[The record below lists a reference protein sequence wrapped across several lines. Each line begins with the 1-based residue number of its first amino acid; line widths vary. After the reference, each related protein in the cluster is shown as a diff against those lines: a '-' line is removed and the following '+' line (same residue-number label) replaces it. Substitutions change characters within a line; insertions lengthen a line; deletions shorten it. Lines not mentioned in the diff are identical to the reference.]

1 MQKKTKKVHIIG
13 ICGKGTSGLA
23 LMFKKMGYKVSGSDS
38 GFYDP
43 VASFLKKNKIDFYS
57 EHKKENI
64 PSDVDF
70 VIIGRHAK
78 LVPESNEEVKEAFD
92 RKFKIMS
99 LPEAL
104 ALLFKEK
111 ENTIIAGSFGKS
123 TMTSIVSFA
132 LYYNK
137 KDPSY
142 FIGAIPLQF
151 KENAHTGKGKQAIIE
166 GDEYPSANWDQRSK
180 FLHFKN
186 KNLILISGEHD
197 HINVFPTEESYLKPY
212 KALIKQMPA
221 NGLIVACSS
230 GKNIKKLTKNTKTK
244 VIFYSLSNKEEWHAE
259 NIKFGKKTSFTLYN
273 KNKKIIEL
281 ETSLLGNA
289 NIENIVGASAFL
301 LEKKLLT
308 KEELK
313 KAIAKFIGLSGRLD
327 LKTTKTNIP
336 IYESYG
342 SSYAKAKAD
351 LNALQMH
358 FPDKKIIAVFEPHT
372 FSWRNENAKIW
383 YKDIFENTDTVI
395 ILPPPT
401 HGVKTHNQLSFQEI
415 VKLTKE
421 NHKKVFAKKGEK
433 EVLDLIPKITKIDS
447 LYVLITSGS
456 LFGLTQSLPAQMEK
470 LFPRK

>member
-1 MQKKTKKVHIIG
+1 MLKQKNVHIIG

-23 LMFKKMGYKVSGSDS
+23 LMYKKMGYKISGSDS

-43 VASFLKKNKIDFYS
+43 VASFLKKNKINFYP

-64 PSDVDF
+64 PKYVDF

-92 RKFKIMS
+92 RKLKIMS

-123 TMTSIVSFA
+123 TMTSIISFA

-151 KENAHTGKGKQAIIE
+151 KENAYIGKGKDALIE
-166 GDEYPSANWDQRSK
+166 GDEYPSANWDNRSK
-180 FLHFKN
+180 FLHFN
-186 KNLILISGEHD
+186 TKNLILISGEHD
-197 HINVFPTEESYLKPY
+197 HINIFPTEESYLKPY
-212 KALIKQMPA
+212 KTLIKQMPA

-244 VIFYSLSNKEEWHAE
+244 VVFYSLSNKEEWHAE
-259 NIKFGKKTSFTLYN
+259 NIKFSKKTSFTLFN
-273 KNKKIIEL
+273 KNKKIIDL
-281 ETSLLGNA
+281 ETTLLGNA
-289 NIENIVGASAFL
+289 NIENIVGASSFI
-301 LEKKLLT
+301 LEKKLLS
-308 KEELK
+308 KDELK
-313 KAIAKFIGLSGRLD
+313 KAIKQFKGLEGRLD
-327 LKTTKTNIP
+327 LKSNKTIIP

-351 LNALQMH
+351 LNALQKH

-401 HGVKTHNQLSFQEI
+401 HGSKTHNQLSFKEI
-415 VKLTKE
+415 VSLTKE
-421 NHKKVFAKKGEK
+421 NHKKVYGKKNEK
-433 EVLDLIPKITKIDS
+433 EVLDLIPKITKEDS

-456 LFGLTQSLPAQMEK
+456 LFGLTKSLPKKLED
-470 LFPRK
+470 LFPKK